1 MATDPRRPAP
11 AGPEPAAA
19 APDLR
24 ELVASSTIRRVHI
37 LAWRD
42 LADVEAGGSEL
53 HAATVARTWAA
64 AGLDI
69 TMRASYAQ
77 GHPPDERRDGYRVV
91 RRRGRY
97 MIFPA
102 AVVAE
107 LRHLQGPR
115 DALVE
120 IWNGVP
126 FLSPLWARGPRCTW
140 IHHVHR
146 NMWGMVLEDPRLAR
160 IGELL
165 ETRIIPPLYRRTP
178 IVTLSE
184 SSRDELVHDL
194 HFKADNV
201 LVVPPGVDDRF
212 HPDATVDESRRPLV
226 VAVGRLMPPKRFD
239 ELIRI
244 VADVQG
250 RVPDVELAIVGDGSE
265 RAALRDLVESLGLQD
280 HVRFLG
286 RVDDDEL
293 VDLYRRAWVL
303 ASASIAEGWGM
314 TVTEAAATGT
324 PAVVTD
330 ISGHRDS
337 VADGVSGLLAATSRQ
352 LADQLA
358 TVLTDD
364 DLRARLAEGARE
376 HAARFTWEATA
387 ANLFV
392 PLARQARRRG
402 RRGRPGRA

>member
-1 MATDPRRPAP
+1 MTHPAT
-11 AGPEPAAA
+11 
-19 APDLR
+19 PDLR

-53 HAATVARTWAA
+53 HAATVARTWAE

-69 TMRASYAQ
+69 TMRTSYAQ

-97 MIFPA
+97 MVFPA

-165 ETRIIPPLYRRTP
+165 ETRVIPPLYRTTP

-184 SSRDELVHDL
+184 SSRHELVHDL

-201 LVVPPGVDDRF
+201 LVVPPGVDARF
-212 HPDATVDESRRPLV
+212 HPDPDVAKSPRPLV

-244 VADVQG
+244 VADVRG
-250 RVPDVELAIVGDGSE
+250 RVPDIELAIVGDGVE
-265 RAALRDLVESLGLQD
+265 RASLRDLVASLELED
-280 HVRFLG
+280 HVSFLG
-286 RVDDDEL
+286 RIDDDEL

-303 ASASIAEGWGM
+303 SSTSIAEGWGM
-314 TVTEAAATGT
+314 TVTEAAACGT

-337 VADGVSGLLAATSRQ
+337 VANGLSGLLSPTSRE
-352 LADQLA
+352 LTRHL
-358 TVLTDD
+358 TEVLTDA
-364 DLRARLAEGARE
+364 DLRARLAEGARK
-376 HAARFTWEATA
+376 HAAQFTWDATA

-392 PLARQARRRG
+392 PLARQADHRHRG
-402 RRGRPGRA
+402 PHRP